1 VTALLHVSLGAGE
14 PERVA
19 AFLARLLAG
28 TALPFPPFA
37 DSWIV
42 FDGADDGTAVEVYPA
57 THVLTVGADQVAC
70 RVGEPDHSPSFAH
83 LALASPH
90 DAPQVEALATAEGW
104 RARRCER
111 GPFACVE
118 VWLENRLLVEV
129 LDPPMRARYRNGMTV
144 ANWRRMFALE

>member
-1 VTALLHVSLGAGE
+1 MSALLHVSINARE

-28 TALPFPPFA
+28 SALPFPPFP

-42 FDGADDGTAVEVYPA
+42 FDGADDGTAVEVYPT
-57 THVLTVGADQVAC
+57 THVLTIGADQVAC
-70 RVGEPDHSPSFAH
+70 RVGEPAPSPSFAH
-83 LALASPH
+83 LARASPRAAH
-90 DAPQVEALATAEGW
+90 EVDALAAAEGW
-104 RARRCER
+104 LARRCER

-129 LDPPMRARYRNGMTV
+129 LDPAMRARYRSGMTV
-144 ANWRRMFALE
+144 ANWQRMFALD